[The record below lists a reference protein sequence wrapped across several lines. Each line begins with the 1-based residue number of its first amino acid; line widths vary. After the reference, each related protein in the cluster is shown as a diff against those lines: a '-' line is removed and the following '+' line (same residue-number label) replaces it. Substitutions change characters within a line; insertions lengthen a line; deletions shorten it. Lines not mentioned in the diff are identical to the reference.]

1 MEDTN
6 LDLVNDVVVLKSSND
21 ILNVDTVAN
30 KTKRNDVYQVDP
42 RFITID
48 ENHNVR
54 DFQTTRVKEHIEMLA
69 ANIAVNGVLTPLECR
84 REHIGKNPENG
95 EPVYKYII
103 IDGECRFRAVTS
115 LEGTDKAICRVP
127 VMLERTGNNEAD
139 RISDM
144 LNANESL
151 RFSPIELGTAYK
163 KFLRIG
169 LTEDEIAQRLG
180 KSVNHVKSCLELLEY
195 DESVIEAVK
204 DEKNNVT
211 ANNVRQLDKKV
222 KEEGMLDD
230 YTRKKEVSNRLERA
244 IMMAEEEEGDTG
256 KSGKLNVT
264 KYLDIKQTA
273 EERLINAISLVTD
286 TLSRWN
292 FTREQ
297 LNDLL
302 EDLRSGQSMQNA
314 INHIF
319 GSSLLDDEKVAVNEE
334 V

>member
-6 LDLVNDVVVLKSSND
+6 LDVANDVVVLKTDSDLLSIVN
-21 ILNVDTVAN
+21 NVN
-30 KTKRNDVYQVDP
+30 KTKRNDVYHVDP
-42 RFITID
+42 RMITID
-48 ENHNVR
+48 AGHNVR
-54 DFQTTRVKEHIEMLA
+54 DFETDRVKEHIEMLA

-84 REHIGKNPENG
+84 REHIGKNPNNG
-95 EPVYKYII
+95 EPVYKYVI

-115 LEGTDKAICRVP
+115 LDGTDKAVSRVP
-127 VMLERTGNNEAD
+127 VILERTGNNEAD

-151 RFSPIELGTAYK
+151 RFAPIELGTAYK

-169 LTEDEIAQRLG
+169 LTEEEIAQRLG
-180 KSVNHVKSCLELLEY
+180 KSLNHVKNCLELLEY
-195 DESVIEAVK
+195 DVNVIEAVK
-204 DEKNNVT
+204 VNKIT

-222 KEEGMLDD
+222 KDEGFLDD
-230 YTRKKEVSNRLERA
+230 YTRKKEVSNRLEKA
-244 IMMAEEEEGDTG
+244 IMLAEEEGDTG
-256 KSGKLNVT
+256 KSGRLNVT

-286 TLSRWN
+286 TLNKWN

-297 LNDLL
+297 LHDLL

-319 GSSLLDDEKVAVNEE
+319 GTSLLEDEEKAVSNVE
-334 V
+334 